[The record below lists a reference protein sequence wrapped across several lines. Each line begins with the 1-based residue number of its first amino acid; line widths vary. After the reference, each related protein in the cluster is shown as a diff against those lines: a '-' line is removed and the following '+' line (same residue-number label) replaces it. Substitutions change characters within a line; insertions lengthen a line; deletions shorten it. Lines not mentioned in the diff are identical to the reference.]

1 MFFKKVFVMGE
12 KFIDDENDKNQGPK
26 FRLILDNQRLVA
38 ELQRQLLARERERQR
53 QGRRIRHCRLHWW
66 RSNWRW

>member
-1 MFFKKVFVMGE
+1 MGE

-53 QGRRIRHCRLHWW
+53 QAEEEERDIQNLRNSLV
-66 RSNWRW
+66 SDSDQ